1 MVSKK
6 TRRKFE
12 EFVSKENASDLH
24 ITPNDKPKMRIR
36 DKIERMEDE
45 EKLLPTDTLE
55 FVRDLFKIRYGEN
68 DYETFYDEYINGKK
82 KEDGEIDRKGEY
94 DMAIVIPNSSYR
106 CRVNIFRAMGNYAVV
121 MRKIPNQIPILENLG
136 FSKQH
141 EMKIKEIARRKEGLI
156 LVTGQTG
163 SGKSTTLAAIINNL
177 NENDKKKIITIED
190 PVEFVH
196 EQKQCDII
204 QREVGEFADTQTFY
218 TGLKAAL
225 REDPDII
232 LVGEIRDE
240 ETALAAMQAAQTGH
254 IVFATLHTNS
264 APETITRIIDMFPA
278 EKERSIKTTLASS
291 LRMIISQK
299 LAPSLDGKRKLIY
312 ELLVNNTEIQ
322 NLIVKEKFDDSH
334 VRRAMNSGRS
344 TEDKMLPM
352 EYCLLE
358 RFNRREISEK
368 TAMEYANY
376 KDEMRKLIEKNV
388 SAGSRA
394 GTQFNTIKEDDGVIP
409 KGWLND

>member
-1 MVSKK
+1 MTPVNTISDR
-6 TRRKFE
+6 TRRLLKD
-12 EFVSKENASDLH
+12 FVLNENASDLH

-36 DKIERMEDE
+36 DKLERIEE
-45 EKLLPTDTLE
+45 EKTMTPLDTYSFME
-55 FVRDLFKIRYGEN
+55 DLFKIRYGNE
-68 DYETFYDEYINGKK
+68 YEKFMKEYVNGKVN
-82 KEDGEIDRKGEY
+82 EHGDIVRKGEY
-94 DMAIVIPNSSYR
+94 DMAIVIPDTDYR
-106 CRVNIFRAMGNYAVV
+106 CRVNILRTMGNFGVV
-121 MRKIPNQIPILENLG
+121 MRKIPNKIPIMENLG
-136 FSKQH
+136 FFKQH
-141 EMKIKEIARRKEGLI
+141 EEKIKEMARRKEGLI

-177 NENDKKKIITIED
+177 NEKDKKKIITIED

-196 EQKQCDII
+196 KNKLSDII
-204 QREVGEFADTQTFY
+204 QREVGPAADTQTFY

-264 APETITRIIDMFPA
+264 APETITRIIDMFPP

-312 ELLVNNTEIQ
+312 EILVNNTEIQ
-322 NLIVKEKFDDSH
+322 NQIIKEKFDDSH
-334 VRRAMNSGRS
+334 VRRSMNSGRS
-344 TEDKMLPM
+344 TEDRMIPM

-358 RFNRREISEK
+358 RLKRKEISEK
-368 TAMEYANY
+368 VAIEYANY
-376 KDEMRKLIEKNV
+376 KDEMKKLIEKNMGNTGAA
-388 SAGSRA
+388 SL
-394 GTQFNTIKEDDGVIP
+394 GTEQSLP
-409 KGWLND
+409 KGWMS